1 MSIMQKYSPEIEIS
15 IDELEPY
22 KLPIRRQRKIDP
34 DSVGAL
40 AQGILRDGLLESITI
55 SSFKNKNGKYVVY
68 KGARRTQA
76 HRALSDKGHIKFKTI
91 RARKLLNDDDP
102 RAVRREIYG
111 TNNDG
116 EKWADEDILEILPKL
131 YPKDRFMENLAGAP
145 KLGIAKG
152 VSLADEIAEDWAMS
166 QRTAYRWIN
175 RVIEANSWKSEKK
188 KSPYPLL
195 GSNEFK
201 FVSRIAKQY
210 IVAEKKLLAAQEK
223 LDEALGEILDPETK
237 VIKKNEFLAFV
248 EDFKKG
254 KARHL

>member
-1 MSIMQKYSPEIEIS
+1 MQKYSQEIEVS
-15 IDELEPY
+15 IDELESY
-22 KLPIRRQRKIDP
+22 NLPIRRQRKIDP
-34 DSVGAL
+34 EAVGLL
-40 AQGILRDGLLESITI
+40 AKGILRDGLLESITI
-55 SSFKNKNGKYVVY
+55 SSSKKKNGKYEIY
-68 KGARRTQA
+68 KGSRRTQA
-76 HRALSDKGHIKFKTI
+76 HRALSEKGHVKFKTI
-91 RARKLLNDDDP
+91 RARRLLNDDDP
-102 RAVRREIYG
+102 RAVRREVYG

-131 YPKDRFMENLAGAP
+131 YPKKRFLENLAGAP
-145 KLGIAKG
+145 KLGAAKG
-152 VSLADEIAEDWAMS
+152 FSLADELAEDWAMS

-175 RVIEANSWKSEKK
+175 RVIEANGWAVEKQKK

-210 IVAEKKLLAAQEK
+210 IAAEKKMLAAQEK
-223 LDEALGEILDPETK
+223 LDEALAEILDPETK
-237 VIKKNEFLAFV
+237 VIKKNEFLYFV

>member
-1 MSIMQKYSPEIEIS
+1 MQKYSQDIDVS

-22 KLPIRRQRKIDP
+22 ILPIKRKRKIDP
-34 DSVGAL
+34 EAVGSL
-40 AQGILRDGLLESITI
+40 AKGIFRDGLLESITI
-55 SSFKNKNGKYVVY
+55 SSSKNKNGKYVIY

-76 HRALSDKGHIKFKTI
+76 HRALSDKGHVKFKVI
-91 RARKLLNDDDP
+91 RARRLLNDDDP
-102 RAVRREIYG
+102 RVVRREVYG

-131 YPKDRFMENLAGAP
+131 YSKNRFLENMAGAP
-145 KLGIAKG
+145 KLGQTKS

-166 QRTAYRWIN
+166 QRTAYRWIS
-175 RVIEANSWKSEKK
+175 RVVEANGWKIEKK

-201 FVSRIAKQY
+201 FVSKIAKEY
-210 IVAEKKLLAAQEK
+210 IAAEKKLTIAQK
-223 LDEALGEILDPETK
+223 AVDNAIKEILDPKTK
-237 VIKKNEFLAFV
+237 VISKKEFLAFV

>member
-1 MSIMQKYSPEIEIS
+1 MQKYSQEIEIS
-15 IDELEPY
+15 IDDLESY

-55 SSFKNKNGKYVVY
+55 SSSKNKNGKYVIY

-76 HRALSDKGHIKFKTI
+76 HRALSEKGHLKFKTI

-102 RAVRREIYG
+102 RAVRREVYG

-131 YPKDRFMENLAGAP
+131 YPKERFLENLAGAP
-145 KLGIAKG
+145 KLGVPKNTT
-152 VSLADEIAEDWAMS
+152 LADEIAGDWAMS
-166 QRTAYRWIN
+166 QRTAYRWIR
-175 RVIEANSWKSEKK
+175 RVVEANEWKPEKK

-201 FVSRIAKQY
+201 FVSRVAKQY
-210 IVAEKKLLAAQEK
+210 IAAEKKLTQAQQE
-223 LDEALGEILDPETK
+223 LDKTLGEILDPKTK

-254 KARHL
+254 RARHL